1 MTLLNIIK
9 KNNVPKVILRYIM
22 MNFLD
27 IKSITNLVLTIKE
40 MNVLDN
46 YSKNILEK
54 AKMDLL
60 IIAEMVI

>member
-1 MTLLNIIK
+1 MSLLNIIK

-27 IKSITNLVLTIKE
+27 IKSIKNLVLIVKE

-54 AKMDLL
+54 QKW
-60 IIAEMVI
+60 IC